1 MIYPREELWK
11 VFKQRVITAV
21 ILVLGFL
28 GLLFSLSSLWF
39 SLVVAPIV
47 LLAGWEWSNL
57 MAVTDRRHKV
67 AYLALLAL
75 AMAIAAL
82 GLNLFAGLDSAASTK
97 LFNISLAQNLCLG
110 ASVLWAV
117 IFLWVQ
123 GYPSSAILWSP
134 RPILGLLGL
143 VLLTITWVAITLIVH
158 LPHGAWLLL
167 FAVVIVAL
175 ADIGGYVAGNLFGK
189 HKLAL
194 LVSPGKTW
202 EGFLGGILLQGILI
216 ASLSPF
222 MPEKITT
229 TMLVA
234 LVIPVSLYSVLGDLF
249 ESMVKR
255 HSGVKDSGNILPGH
269 GGVLDRIDGL
279 IAALP
284 LFALLFLLLS
294 PF

>member
-1 MIYPREELWK
+1 M
-11 VFKQRVITAV
+11 FKRRVITA
-21 ILVLGFL
+21 IALVLGL
-28 GLLFSLSSLWF
+28 LALLFNLNPLNF
-39 SLVVAPIV
+39 SLIVALIV
-47 LLAGWEWSNL
+47 LLAGWEWGNL
-57 MAVTDRRHKV
+57 MGLESKRHKFS
-67 AYLALLAL
+67 YIALLAL
-75 AMAIAAL
+75 TIATAAL
-82 GLNLFAGLDSAASTK
+82 SLDLFGTL
-97 LFNISLAQNLCLG
+97 NISLGQTLCLI

-117 IFLWVQ
+117 VFLWIQ

-143 VLLTITWVAITLIVH
+143 ALLTVTWVAIALIIH
-158 LPHGAWLLL
+158 QPHGPWLLL
-167 FAVVIVAL
+167 FAFAVVAL
-175 ADIGGYVAGNLFGK
+175 ADVGGYVAGNLFGK
-189 HKLAL
+189 HKLAP

-202 EGFLGGILLQGILI
+202 EGFFGGIFLQCILI
-216 ASLSPF
+216 ASMASF

-229 TMLVA
+229 VMLVA

-249 ESMVKR
+249 ESMIKR

-279 IAALP
+279 ISALP

>member
-1 MIYPREELWK
+1 M
-11 VFKQRVITAV
+11 FKQRVITAV

-28 GLLFSLSSLWF
+28 GLLLSLSALHF

-57 MAVTDRRHKV
+57 MGLKATRHKLV
-67 AYLALLAL
+67 YLALLAL
-75 AMAIAAL
+75 TLVLAAV
-82 GLNLFAGLDSAASTK
+82 GLNLFGTFDGSGALNSSGTLNSSGS
-97 LFNISLAQNLCLG
+97 FNISLAQNLCLA

-143 VLLTITWVAITLIVH
+143 LLLSLTWVAIALIVH

-167 FAVVIVAL
+167 FAVAVVAL

-189 HKLAL
+189 HKLAVS
-194 LVSPGKTW
+194 VSPGKTW
-202 EGFLGGILLQGILI
+202 EGFFGGILLQCILI
-216 ASLSPF
+216 AALSPF

>member
-1 MIYPREELWK
+1 M
-11 VFKQRVITAV
+11 FKQRVITA
-21 ILVLGFL
+21 IALVLGL
-28 GLLFSLSSLWF
+28 VALLFSLNPLNF
-39 SLVVAPIV
+39 SLIVAPIV

-57 MAVTDRRHKV
+57 MGLESKRHKFS
-67 AYLALLAL
+67 YIALLAL
-75 AMAIAAL
+75 TIATAAFSL
-82 GLNLFAGLDSAASTK
+82 DLFGTL
-97 LFNISLAQNLCLG
+97 NISLGQTLCLI

-117 IFLWVQ
+117 VFLWVQ

-134 RPILGLLGL
+134 RPILGLLGIA
-143 VLLTITWVAITLIVH
+143 LLTITWVAIALIIH
-158 LPHGAWLLL
+158 QPHGPWLLL
-167 FAVVIVAL
+167 FAFAVVAL
-175 ADIGGYVAGNLFGK
+175 ADVGGYVAGNLFGK
-189 HKLAL
+189 HKLAP

-202 EGFLGGILLQGILI
+202 EGFFGGILLQCILI
-216 ASLSPF
+216 ASMASF

-229 TMLVA
+229 VMLVA

-249 ESMVKR
+249 ESMIKR

>member
-1 MIYPREELWK
+1 M
-11 VFKQRVITAV
+11 FKQRVITA
-21 ILVLGFL
+21 IALVLGL
-28 GLLFSLSSLWF
+28 LALLFNLNPLNF
-39 SLVVAPIV
+39 SLIVALIV
-47 LLAGWEWSNL
+47 LLAGWEWGNL
-57 MAVTDRRHKV
+57 MGLESKRHKFS
-67 AYLALLAL
+67 YIALLAL
-75 AMAIAAL
+75 TIATAAL
-82 GLNLFAGLDSAASTK
+82 SLDLFGTL
-97 LFNISLAQNLCLG
+97 NISLGQTLCLI

-117 IFLWVQ
+117 VFLWIQ

-134 RPILGLLGL
+134 RSILGLLGL
-143 VLLTITWVAITLIVH
+143 ALLTITWVAIALIIH
-158 LPHGAWLLL
+158 QPHGPWLLL
-167 FAVVIVAL
+167 FAFAVVAL
-175 ADIGGYVAGNLFGK
+175 ADVGGYVAGNLFGK
-189 HKLAL
+189 HKLAP

-202 EGFLGGILLQGILI
+202 EGFFGGIFLQCILI
-216 ASLSPF
+216 ASMASF

-229 TMLVA
+229 VMLVA

-249 ESMVKR
+249 ESMIKR

>member
-1 MIYPREELWK
+1 M
-11 VFKQRVITAV
+11 FKRRVISA
-21 ILVLGFL
+21 IALVLGL
-28 GLLFSLSSLWF
+28 LALLFNLNPLNF
-39 SLVVAPIV
+39 SLIVALIV
-47 LLAGWEWSNL
+47 LLAGWEWGNL
-57 MAVTDRRHKV
+57 MGLESKRHKFS
-67 AYLALLAL
+67 YIALLAL
-75 AMAIAAL
+75 TIATAAL
-82 GLNLFAGLDSAASTK
+82 SLDLFGTL
-97 LFNISLAQNLCLG
+97 NISLGQTLCLI

-117 IFLWVQ
+117 VFLWIQ

-143 VLLTITWVAITLIVH
+143 ALLTVTWVAIALIIH
-158 LPHGAWLLL
+158 QPHGPWLLL
-167 FAVVIVAL
+167 FAFAVVAL
-175 ADIGGYVAGNLFGK
+175 ADVGGYVAGNLFGK
-189 HKLAL
+189 HKLAP

-202 EGFLGGILLQGILI
+202 EGFFGGIFLQCILI
-216 ASLSPF
+216 ASMASF

-229 TMLVA
+229 VMLVA

-249 ESMVKR
+249 ESMIKR

>member
-1 MIYPREELWK
+1 
-11 VFKQRVITAV
+11 VFKRRVITA
-21 ILVLGFL
+21 IALVLGL
-28 GLLFSLSSLWF
+28 LALLFNLNPLNF
-39 SLVVAPIV
+39 SLIFALIV
-47 LLAGWEWSNL
+47 LLAGWEWGNL
-57 MAVTDRRHKV
+57 MGLESKRHKFS
-67 AYLALLAL
+67 YIALLAL
-75 AMAIAAL
+75 TIATAAL
-82 GLNLFAGLDSAASTK
+82 SLDLFGTL
-97 LFNISLAQNLCLG
+97 NISLGQTLCLI

-117 IFLWVQ
+117 VFLWIQ

-143 VLLTITWVAITLIVH
+143 ALLTVTWVAIALIIH
-158 LPHGAWLLL
+158 QPHGPWLLL
-167 FAVVIVAL
+167 FAFAVVAL
-175 ADIGGYVAGNLFGK
+175 ADVGGYVAGNLFGK
-189 HKLAL
+189 HKLAP

-202 EGFLGGILLQGILI
+202 EGFFGGIFLQCILI
-216 ASLSPF
+216 ASMASF

-229 TMLVA
+229 VMLVA

-249 ESMVKR
+249 ESMIKR
-255 HSGVKDSGNILPGH
+255 HSDVKDSGNILPGH

>member
-1 MIYPREELWK
+1 M
-11 VFKQRVITAV
+11 FKQRVITAV

-28 GLLFSLSSLWF
+28 GLLFSLSSLHF
-39 SLVVAPIV
+39 SLVVTPIV

-57 MAVTDRRHKV
+57 MGLSAKRHKL

-75 AMAIAAL
+75 ILALAAL
-82 GLNLFAGLDSAASTK
+82 GLNLFGSLDV
-97 LFNISLAQNLCLG
+97 SLAQNLCLA

-143 VLLTITWVAITLIVH
+143 LLLSLTWVAIILIVH
-158 LPHGAWLLL
+158 LPHGPWLLL
-167 FAVVIVAL
+167 FAVVVVAM

-189 HKLAL
+189 HKLAA

-202 EGFLGGILLQGILI
+202 EGFAGGILLQCILI
-216 ASLSPF
+216 ALVSQY
-222 MPEKITT
+222 MPEKISL

>member
-1 MIYPREELWK
+1 

-21 ILVLGFL
+21 VLVLGL
-28 GLLFSLSSLWF
+28 LALLFNLSPLSF

-47 LLAGWEWSNL
+47 LLAGWEWANL
-57 MAVTDRRHKV
+57 IGLQGKRHKL
-67 AYLALLAL
+67 AYLGLLAL
-75 AMAIAAL
+75 GLAVA
-82 GLNLFAGLDSAASTK
+82 GFTLNLFGRLDM
-97 LFNISLAQNLCLG
+97 SLGQNLCLA

-134 RPILGLLGL
+134 KPILGLLGL
-143 VLLTITWVAITLIVH
+143 VLLSITWVAIALIIH
-158 LPHGAWLLL
+158 QPHGAWLLL
-167 FAVVIVAL
+167 FAIAVVAL

-189 HKLAL
+189 HKLAP

-202 EGFLGGILLQGILI
+202 EGFAGGILLQCILI
-216 ASLSPF
+216 ASMTSF

-229 TMLVA
+229 GMLLA

-255 HSGVKDSGNILPGH
+255 HGGVKDSGNILPGH

-284 LFALLFLLLS
+284 LFILLFLLLS

>member
-1 MIYPREELWK
+1 M
-11 VFKQRVITAV
+11 FKQRVITA
-21 ILVLGFL
+21 IALVLGL
-28 GLLFSLSSLWF
+28 VALLFNLNPLNF
-39 SLVVAPIV
+39 SLIVAPIV

-57 MAVTDRRHKV
+57 MGLESKRHKFS
-67 AYLALLAL
+67 YIALLAL
-75 AMAIAAL
+75 TIATAAVSL
-82 GLNLFAGLDSAASTK
+82 DLFGTL
-97 LFNISLAQNLCLG
+97 NISLGQTLCLI

-117 IFLWVQ
+117 VFLWVQ

-134 RPILGLLGL
+134 RPILGLLGIA
-143 VLLTITWVAITLIVH
+143 LLTITWVAIALIIH
-158 LPHGAWLLL
+158 QPHGPWLLL
-167 FAVVIVAL
+167 FAFAVVAL
-175 ADIGGYVAGNLFGK
+175 ADVGGYVAGNLFGK
-189 HKLAL
+189 HKLAP

-202 EGFLGGILLQGILI
+202 EGFFGGILLQCILI
-216 ASLSPF
+216 ASMASF

-229 TMLVA
+229 VMLVA

-249 ESMVKR
+249 ESMIKR

>member
-1 MIYPREELWK
+1 M
-11 VFKQRVITAV
+11 FKQRVITAV
-21 ILVLGFL
+21 FLIL
-28 GLLFSLSSLWF
+28 GLLALLFNLTPLAF

-47 LLAGWEWSNL
+47 LLAGWEWANL
-57 MAVTDRRHKV
+57 MGLQGKRHKF
-67 AYLALLAL
+67 AYLGLLAL
-75 AMAIAAL
+75 GLAVA
-82 GLNLFAGLDSAASTK
+82 GFTLNLFGTLDM
-97 LFNISLAQNLCLG
+97 SLGQNLCLA

-143 VLLTITWVAITLIVH
+143 VLLSITWVAIVLIIH
-158 LPHGAWLLL
+158 QPHGAWLLL
-167 FAVVIVAL
+167 FAFAVVAL

-189 HKLAL
+189 HKLAA

-202 EGFLGGILLQGILI
+202 EGFAGGILLQCILI
-216 ASLSPF
+216 ASMTSF

-229 TMLVA
+229 GMLLA

-255 HSGVKDSGNILPGH
+255 HGGVKDSGNLLPGH

-284 LFALLFLLLS
+284 LFILLFLLLS

>member
-1 MIYPREELWK
+1 

-21 ILVLGFL
+21 FLIL
-28 GLLFSLSSLWF
+28 GLLALLFNLTPLAF

-47 LLAGWEWSNL
+47 LLAGWEWANL
-57 MAVTDRRHKV
+57 MGLQGKRHKF
-67 AYLALLAL
+67 AYLGLLAL
-75 AMAIAAL
+75 GLAVA
-82 GLNLFAGLDSAASTK
+82 GFTLNLFGTLDM
-97 LFNISLAQNLCLG
+97 SLGQNLCLA

-143 VLLTITWVAITLIVH
+143 VLLSITWVAIVLIIH
-158 LPHGAWLLL
+158 QPHGAWLLL
-167 FAVVIVAL
+167 FAFAVVAL

-189 HKLAL
+189 HKLAS

-202 EGFLGGILLQGILI
+202 EGFAGGILLQCILI
-216 ASLSPF
+216 ASMTSF

-229 TMLVA
+229 GMLLA

-255 HSGVKDSGNILPGH
+255 HGGVKDSGNLLPGH

-284 LFALLFLLLS
+284 LFILLFLLLS

>member
-1 MIYPREELWK
+1 M
-11 VFKQRVITAV
+11 FKQRVITA
-21 ILVLGFL
+21 IALVLGL
-28 GLLFSLSSLWF
+28 LALLFNLNPLNF
-39 SLVVAPIV
+39 SLIVALIV
-47 LLAGWEWSNL
+47 LLAGWEWGNL
-57 MAVTDRRHKV
+57 MGLESKRHKFS
-67 AYLALLAL
+67 YIALLAL
-75 AMAIAAL
+75 TIATAAL
-82 GLNLFAGLDSAASTK
+82 SLDLFGTL
-97 LFNISLAQNLCLG
+97 NISLGQTLCLI

-117 IFLWVQ
+117 VFLWIQ

-143 VLLTITWVAITLIVH
+143 ALLTVTWVAIALIIH
-158 LPHGAWLLL
+158 QPHGPWLLL
-167 FAVVIVAL
+167 FAFAVVAL
-175 ADIGGYVAGNLFGK
+175 ADVGGYVAGNLFGK
-189 HKLAL
+189 HKLAP

-202 EGFLGGILLQGILI
+202 EGFFGGIFLQCILI
-216 ASLSPF
+216 ASMASF

-229 TMLVA
+229 VMLVA

-249 ESMVKR
+249 ESMIKR

>member
-1 MIYPREELWK
+1 M
-11 VFKQRVITAV
+11 FKQRVITAV

-28 GLLFSLSSLWF
+28 GLLFSLSSLHF
-39 SLVVAPIV
+39 SLVVTPIV

-57 MAVTDRRHKV
+57 VGLSAKRHKL

-75 AMAIAAL
+75 ILALAAL
-82 GLNLFAGLDSAASTK
+82 GLNLFGSLDV
-97 LFNISLAQNLCLG
+97 SLAQNLCLA

-143 VLLTITWVAITLIVH
+143 LLLSLTWVAIVLIVH

-167 FAVVIVAL
+167 FAVVVVAM

-189 HKLAL
+189 HKLAA

-202 EGFLGGILLQGILI
+202 EGFAGGILLQCILI
-216 ASLSPF
+216 ALVSQY
-222 MPEKITT
+222 MPEKISL

>member
-1 MIYPREELWK
+1 M
-11 VFKQRVITAV
+11 FKQRVITAV
-21 ILVLGFL
+21 CLIL
-28 GLLFSLSSLWF
+28 GLLALLFNLTPLAF

-47 LLAGWEWSNL
+47 LLAGWEWANL
-57 MAVTDRRHKV
+57 MGLQGKRHKF
-67 AYLALLAL
+67 AYLGLLAL
-75 AMAIAAL
+75 GLAVA
-82 GLNLFAGLDSAASTK
+82 GFTLNLFGTLDM
-97 LFNISLAQNLCLG
+97 SLGQNLCLA

-143 VLLTITWVAITLIVH
+143 VLLSITWVAIVLIIH
-158 LPHGAWLLL
+158 QPHGAWLLL
-167 FAVVIVAL
+167 FAFAVVAL

-189 HKLAL
+189 HKLAS

-202 EGFLGGILLQGILI
+202 EGFAGGILLQCILI
-216 ASLSPF
+216 ASMTSF

-229 TMLVA
+229 GMLLA

-255 HSGVKDSGNILPGH
+255 HGGVKDSGNILPGH

>member
-1 MIYPREELWK
+1 M
-11 VFKQRVITAV
+11 FKQRVITA
-21 ILVLGFL
+21 IALVLGL
-28 GLLFSLSSLWF
+28 LALLFNLNPLNF
-39 SLVVAPIV
+39 SLIVALIV

-57 MAVTDRRHKV
+57 MGLESKRHKFS
-67 AYLALLAL
+67 YIALLAL
-75 AMAIAAL
+75 TIATAAL
-82 GLNLFAGLDSAASTK
+82 SLDLFGTL
-97 LFNISLAQNLCLG
+97 NISLGQTLCLI

-117 IFLWVQ
+117 VFLWIQ

-143 VLLTITWVAITLIVH
+143 ALLTVTWVAIALIIH
-158 LPHGAWLLL
+158 QPHGPWLLL
-167 FAVVIVAL
+167 FAFAVVAL
-175 ADIGGYVAGNLFGK
+175 ADVGGYVAGNLFGK
-189 HKLAL
+189 HKLAP

-202 EGFLGGILLQGILI
+202 EGFFGGIFLQCILI
-216 ASLSPF
+216 ASMASF

-229 TMLVA
+229 VMLVA

-249 ESMVKR
+249 ESMIKR